1 MSAVLTRAAKRESKV
16 APILPPPPKFDR
28 PANLPTFPM
37 EVGYREVYDPET
49 KTFDQLPLTLLELLY
64 PVEDDVGVV
73 KVAESP
79 HHDILVTLLATMLR
93 VYLGARNWLTTSDV
107 IVHWGFK
114 RAPCKS
120 PDIAV
125 ILGGKLPDDEEK
137 SYRVG
142 RDGPLPSFIVEVTSE
157 ETRTTD
163 LYEKNLLY
171 AAVGVKEYLIIDIL
185 SNRNRDWRLIGYRLG
200 DKPRYKRITADDD
213 GGLSFESVGLRFVC
227 VDSKR
232 IDIYDIATG
241 QRLLTPDELK
251 VKAEAESARAEA
263 ESARADTETSLRAML
278 EAQLAAMTA
287 KVREL
292 EQQLGAPPTL
302 PVEQ

>member
-1 MSAVLTRAAKRESKV
+1 MSDVFVQVAAEESKV
-16 APILPPPPKFDR
+16 VTVTTQPPLLDHPT
-28 PANLPTFPM
+28 NLPTFSM
-37 EVGYREVYDPET
+37 EVGYREVYDPIT

-64 PVEDDVGVV
+64 PIEDDVGVV

-79 HHDILVTLLATMLR
+79 LHDILVTLLATMLR
-93 VYLGARNWLTTSDV
+93 VYLGARDWLTTSDV
-107 IVHWGFK
+107 IIHWGFK
-114 RAPCKS
+114 RAPYKS
-120 PDIAV
+120 PDIAA

-142 RDGPLPSFIVEVTSE
+142 RDGPLPSFIIEVTSE

-185 SNRNRDWRLIGYRLG
+185 ANRNRDWRLIGYRLG
-200 DKPRYKRITADDD
+200 DKPRYKRISPDED
-213 GGLSFESVGLRFVC
+213 GGLSFQSIGLRFVLEERR
-227 VDSKR
+227 VA
-232 IDIYDIATG
+232 IYDSATG

-251 VKAEAESARAEA
+251 VKAEAESARADA
-263 ESARADTETSLRAML
+263 ESARAEAEASLRVAL
-278 EAQLAAMTA
+278 EAQLTAMTA

-292 EQQLGAPPTL
+292 EQQIGAPPTL